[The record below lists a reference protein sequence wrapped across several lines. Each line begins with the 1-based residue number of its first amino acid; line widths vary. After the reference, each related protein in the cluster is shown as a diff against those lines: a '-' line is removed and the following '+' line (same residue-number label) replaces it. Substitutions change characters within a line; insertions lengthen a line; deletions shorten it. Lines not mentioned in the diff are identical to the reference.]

1 MRHLHPDGGAEPID
15 GRIIEVPQDRELAT
29 ARHPYSGFTVY
40 APTGSIARG
49 EALVTSG
56 GDGRTI
62 ECLTCHGADLKG
74 LGDTPRLAGISPTY
88 VVRQLND
95 FKNGDRSGTLA
106 SLMTLTVASLTDE
119 DMVAIA
125 AYLANLDP

>member
-1 MRHLHPDGGAEPID
+1 M
-15 GRIIEVPQDRELAT
+15 T
-29 ARHPYSGFTVY
+29 
-40 APTGSIARG
+40 
-49 EALVTSG
+49 G

-62 ECLTCHGADLKG
+62 ECLTCHGQDLKG

-95 FKNGDRSGTLA
+95 FKNGDRDGTLG

-125 AYLANLDP
+125 AYLASLDP